1 MSVKRYWQDTSDDWR
16 EVGESP
22 EGDFVLWADYDT
34 LAARLAKAE
43 AALREQAE
51 DMRVMRLLIESEF
64 GDFGPETLERYRE
77 YERKNAALAD
87 EPQKSESQTEEHN
100 P

>member
-1 MSVKRYWQDTSDDWR
+1 MSVKRYQANAWGVLDGGR
-16 EVGESP
+16 
-22 EGDFVLWADYDT
+22 FVLASDY
-34 LAARLAKAE
+34 AALESRLAKAE
-43 AALREQAE
+43 AALWEQAE

-87 EPQKSESQTEEHN
+87 EPQKVQ

>member
-1 MSVKRYWQDTSDDWR
+1 MNVRRWQLGIEQGHFVCKEIGNGDWVTWGQV
-16 EVGESP
+16 EP
-22 EGDFVLWADYDT
+22 L
-34 LAARLAKAE
+34 LARLAKAE

-77 YERKNAALAD
+77 YERENAALAD
-87 EPQKSESQTEEHN
+87 EPQKPT
-100 P
+100 